1 MCFFGGEQVE
11 WTVAEQ
17 GPRAVI
23 EVWQEDKGDGLYK
36 AYLSGPWGTCLLG
49 TLMPEKGRLFLRRTL
64 SVDSLKRQG
73 AWPVKKVE
81 CRMVHSFREEDAA
94 IPWADE
100 ILRRCARNLPRHTVY
115 RDGQGFS
122 LVTRFDPRLPFPMT
136 PLFCF
141 GRVENGRLIF
151 SFRADGTP
159 YIFQTE
165 GKNREESNRQKE

>member
-1 MCFFGGEQVE
+1 MHLFGGENLE
-11 WTVAEQ
+11 WTVTEQ
-17 GPRAVI
+17 GPKVVI

-36 AYLSGPWGTCLLG
+36 AYLSGPWGSCLLG
-49 TLMPEKGRLFLRRTL
+49 TLVPENGKLFLRRTL
-64 SVDSLKRQG
+64 SVDSLRRQG
-73 AWPVKKVE
+73 VWPVRRVE
-81 CRMVHSFREEDAA
+81 CRMAHRFQQEGAS

-115 RDGQGFS
+115 RDGEGLS
-122 LVTRFDPRLPFPMT
+122 LVTRFDPRLPFPMP

-159 YIFQTE
+159 YIFRPE
-165 GKNREESNRQKE
+165 GKNREESKEQKE